1 MALPEID
8 QVKDAALKYDKRAL
22 AKMVQMGQLS
32 PTIATMAAMMRDR
45 IVQSEMKPP
54 EQATVVEEVFQPAMP
69 QGAGLAAV
77 PTNPQMFQGMAGGGI
92 VAMAGGGDVQRFQG
106 MSGSFVEAARKLE
119 PYVAPGTSFPTTTY
133 GLRRLA
139 TIFPTTGKLFG
150 VDEES
155 LYIDPVTKRPVTLK
169 EYMRLQEERGT
180 TPPGATTKMPARLG
194 GDELDAEA
202 QAGYE
207 AAAGARPSVKPPAG
221 LPAAAAAAPR
231 APAPGIAGLDE
242 YRKAE
247 EERIKAMEKAVGKP
261 STIAEEAERQREI
274 NKAMGVDP
282 DFFKNQAREL
292 VQQREELKGDRKEA
306 ANMRLLEAGLN
317 ILGGTSPYAFENIG
331 KGASKALAGFADDLK
346 DIKKQTRELEKA
358 RKEVLAA
365 EQMAA
370 RSDSASVS
378 ARLDRSRD
386 KVEAKEAALRDA
398 KVEAKKT
405 LVDLGLKSRQISATE
420 MSARAQMKSA
430 ERPRSSGKAPDYT
443 DIVKLAKEMVPA
455 GQVWEGLTEEQRR
468 ALEAQAELKINL
480 YAQGM
485 GPSALS
491 QILDPTFQ
499 AVLRRNLPGK

>member
-1 MALPEID
+1 MALPEMD
-8 QVKDAALKYDKRAL
+8 EVKDAALKYDKKAL

-32 PTIATMAAMMRDR
+32 HTVATMAAMMRDR
-45 IVQSEMKPP
+45 IVLSEMKPP
-54 EQATVVEEVFQPAMP
+54 EKTVTEEVLPLNNTQM
-69 QGAGLAAV
+69 AGLAAV
-77 PTNPQMFQGMAGGGI
+77 PVREEMFQETMTGATGGL
-92 VAMAGGGDVQRFQG
+92 VAMAGGGDVPRYQNRG
-106 MSGSFVEAARKLE
+106 FVESVDEYGVVDYQQPRGNILSGIGETFSRFLRPDVRKDELLRKLGYTTQQINAMSPE
-119 PYVAPGTSFPTTTY
+119 TQDMVISKSLAPNAASDTGGVPVATATAEQPTFGT
-133 GLRRLA
+133 
-139 TIFPTTGKLFG
+139 
-150 VDEES
+150 
-155 LYIDPVTKRPVTLK
+155 
-169 EYMRLQEERGT
+169 
-180 TPPGATTKMPARLG
+180 
-194 GDELDAEA
+194 
-202 QAGYE
+202 
-207 AAAGARPSVKPPAG
+207 KPPAG
-221 LPAAAAAAPR
+221 LPAAAAAPR

-247 EERIKAMEKAVGKP
+247 EERIKAMESAVGEP
-261 STIAEEAERQREI
+261 STIAKEAERQREI

-370 RSDSASVS
+370 RSDSANIS

-405 LVDLGLKSRQISATE
+405 LVEMGFKERNLAATE

-430 ERPRSSGKAPDYT
+430 ERPRSSGKAPDYL
-443 DIVKLAKEMVPA
+443 DVVKLAKEMVPA

-468 ALEAQAELKINL
+468 ALEVQAEEKIKF

-499 AVLRRNLPGK
+499 AALRRNQNLGK